1 MVSSPTISIIM
12 PTHSRGDVLGFA
24 IESVL
29 AQTVGDFELL
39 VVGDGCA
46 AGTAEVVA
54 GYRDPRI
61 QFFDLP
67 KAPAFG
73 YANRN
78 VAARE
83 ARGKFMGVA
92 ADDDLLF
99 PDHLEV
105 LLDGLK
111 EGGALAYSQALWV
124 STDGIAAPFMTNLTA
139 SDELAIFMEHRNS
152 IPASCF
158 LYRADSL
165 PVRDV
170 WPEDVESAAD
180 WILWRRIIKE
190 NSGHPPFYFRAP
202 TVLHFSAK
210 RMASRYARMPEFATE
225 LAIADRA
232 TWWPAPLR
240 VPVSDGKTEQDVY
253 VSLMRADPKGWSRQI
268 RSSTADLIARLAWED
283 IQVVRPAVAQMEER
297 LSALQ
302 SELSEEADRTKFLQ
316 SELTRAE
323 REVLH
328 TQSAIQELSVVHV
341 QAQHEIL
348 EAQNAIQELS
358 RLLTAAD
365 GTVVAQL
372 REIQVMKSTVTWKS
386 YEWLKRL
393 LSVVR
398 RQQG

>member
-1 MVSSPTISIIM
+1 M
-12 PTHSRGDVLGFA
+12 PTHSRVDVIGFA

-29 AQTVGDFELL
+29 AQTVEDFELL

-54 GYRDPRI
+54 AYRDPRI
-61 QFFDLP
+61 RFFDLP

-83 ARGKFMGVA
+83 ARGKYIGFA

-111 EGGALAYSQALWV
+111 GGGALAYSQALWV

-139 SDELAIFMEHRNS
+139 ADELAIFMEHRNS

-165 PVRDV
+165 PTRNV
-170 WPEDVESAAD
+170 WAEEVESAAD
-180 WILWRRIIKE
+180 WILWRRIIRE
-190 NSGHPPFYFRAP
+190 NSGQPLFYFRAP

-210 RMASRYARMPEFATE
+210 RMASRHARMPEFATE
-225 LAIADRA
+225 LEIADRA
-232 TWWPAPLR
+232 TWWPTPLR
-240 VPVSDGKTEQDVY
+240 VSVPDGKTEQDVY
-253 VSLMRADPKGWSRQI
+253 ASLMRADPMQWSGRI
-268 RSSTADLIARLAWED
+268 RSSTADLIARLAWQD
-283 IQVVRPAVAQMEER
+283 IQVVRPSMVQMAER
-297 LSALQ
+297 LSALK
-302 SELSEEADRTKFLQ
+302 SELSETEDRAAVAIG
-316 SELTRAE
+316 ELTRAE
-323 REVLH
+323 GEILH
-328 TQSAIQELSVVHV
+328 AQSAIQQLSEVYAG
-341 QAQHEIL
+341 AQDEIF
-348 EAQNAIQELS
+348 AARNAIQELS
-358 RLLTAAD
+358 GLLAAAD
-365 GTVVAQL
+365 SRVAAQL
-372 REIQVMKSTVTWKS
+372 HEIQAMRSTLTWRL

-393 LSVVR
+393 IFAVSR
-398 RQQG
+398 KHE

>member
-1 MVSSPTISIIM
+1 MVSSPSVSILM
-12 PTHSRGDVLGFA
+12 PTHSRVDVIGFA

-29 AQTVGDFELL
+29 AQTVEDFELL
-39 VVGDGCA
+39 VIGDGCA
-46 AGTAEVVA
+46 AGTAEAVA

-61 QFFDLP
+61 RFFDLP

-83 ARGKFMGVA
+83 ARGKFIGFA

-111 EGGALAYSQALWV
+111 GGGPLAYSQALWV
-124 STDGIAAPFMTNLTA
+124 STDGVAAPFMTNLTA
-139 SDELAIFMEHRNS
+139 ADELAIFMEHRNS

-158 LYRADSL
+158 LYRADCL
-165 PVRDV
+165 PGRDV
-170 WPEDVESAAD
+170 WAEDVESSAD
-180 WILWRRIIKE
+180 WILWRRIIRE
-190 NSGHPPFYFRAP
+190 NPDHPLFYSRAP

-232 TWWPAPLR
+232 TWWPTPLR
-240 VPVSDGKTEQDVY
+240 VPVPDGKTEQDVY
-253 VSLMRADPKGWSRQI
+253 ASLMRADPKGWSERV

-283 IQVVRPAVAQMEER
+283 IQTARPHIALMEEK

-302 SELSEEADRTKFLQ
+302 SELTITEDRATVAKGA
-316 SELTRAE
+316 LTRAE
-323 REVLH
+323 GEIL
-328 TQSAIQELSVVHV
+328 QAQNSIEELSEML
-341 QAQHEIL
+341 A
-348 EAQNAIQELS
+348 
-358 RLLTAAD
+358 AAD
-365 GTVVAQL
+365 GKVDAQL
-372 REIQVMKSTVTWKS
+372 HEIQAMRSTIAWKLH
-386 YEWLKRL
+386 EWLKRL
-393 LSVVR
+393 LSAVGR
-398 RQQG
+398 KQG